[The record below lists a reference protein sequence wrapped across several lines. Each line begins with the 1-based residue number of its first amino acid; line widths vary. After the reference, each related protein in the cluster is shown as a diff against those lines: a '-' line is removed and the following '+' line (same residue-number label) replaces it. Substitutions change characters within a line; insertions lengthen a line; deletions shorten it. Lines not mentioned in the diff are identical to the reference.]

1 LRQAS
6 GSKDEKKKFARHCNT
21 PVFILPYSKADA
33 KRARPLAALWDNRKR
48 AMSGFFRRLWRAIMN
63 AYRHGALGYA
73 KGAAYS
79 ALLAFFPVLTT
90 TTALLV
96 HMNAAAVSRRITAML
111 FRVAP
116 PGVEELIR
124 YYVEQR
130 GARPLALPIAAGVLA
145 LWAASGVMVSL
156 MEAFQAAQ
164 GRPKGRGVMMT
175 RLVAFWLVLVSLLPV
190 VGATALMIFGSRV
203 ENQALHWL
211 GLLRAGESLQGG
223 VRLLGALLRYAL
235 AAASMIVVA
244 ALLYYFGPE
253 GRCGRRI
260 WPGALL
266 STALWF
272 LLTAAFA
279 WYVRNIANYNVMYGS
294 IGAVIALCVWMYL
307 LALTAILGCEFN
319 LVPEKR

>member
-1 LRQAS
+1 MRR
-6 GSKDEKKKFARHCNT
+6 FMVR
-21 PVFILPYSKADA
+21 
-33 KRARPLAALWDNRKR
+33 LAR
-48 AMSGFFRRLWRAIMN
+48 AMAG

-79 ALLAFFPVLTT
+79 ALLAFFPVLAT

-96 HMNAAAVSRRITAML
+96 QMNAEAVSRRITALL
-111 FRVAP
+111 FRAAP

-124 YYVEQR
+124 YYVAQR
-130 GARPLALPIAAGVLA
+130 GARPLALPIAASVLA

-156 MEAFQAAQ
+156 MEAFDAAY
-164 GRPKGRGVMMT
+164 GKTNARGVIVT
-175 RLVAFWLVLVSLLPV
+175 RLVALWLVLVSLLPV
-190 VGATALMIFGSRV
+190 VGGTALMVFGDRAVDWVLS
-203 ENQALHWL
+203 WL
-211 GLLRAGESLQGG
+211 GVLKVGETLRGG
-223 VRLLGALLRYAL
+223 VRLAGAFLRYVL
-235 AAASMIVVA
+235 ASGAMVLVA
-244 ALLYYFGPE
+244 ALLYYFGPPA
-253 GRCGRRI
+253 GRKQRI

-279 WYVRNIANYNVMYGS
+279 WYVRNIADYNVLYGS

-319 LVPEKR
+319 ANSEKA

>member
-1 LRQAS
+1 MRWFL
-6 GSKDEKKKFARHCNT
+6 AR
-21 PVFILPYSKADA
+21 LG
-33 KRARPLAALWDNRKR
+33 RALA
-48 AMSGFFRRLWRAIMN
+48 G

-79 ALLAFFPVLTT
+79 ALLAFFPVLTS

-96 HMNAAAVSRRITAML
+96 HMNAEAVSRRITAML

-116 PGVEELIR
+116 PGVEDLVR
-124 YYVEQR
+124 YHVAQR
-130 GARPLALPIAAGVLA
+130 GARPLALPIAAFALA

-156 MEAFQAAQ
+156 MEGFNAAE
-164 GRPKGRGVMMT
+164 GRKGARGVVAT
-175 RLVAFWLVLVSLLPV
+175 RLVALWLVLVSLAPV
-190 VGATALMIFGSRV
+190 VGATALIIAGDRA
-203 ENQALHWL
+203 ENFVLHWL
-211 GLLRAGESLQGG
+211 GVLEAGETLQGG
-223 VRLLGALLRYAL
+223 VRLLGVALRHAL
-235 AAASMIVVA
+235 AIGAMILVA

-253 GRCGRRI
+253 GGRRRRI

-266 STALWF
+266 ATALWF

-279 WYVRNIANYNVMYGS
+279 WYVRNIADYNVLYGS

-319 LVPEKR
+319 VQAGGK

>member
-1 LRQAS
+1 
-6 GSKDEKKKFARHCNT
+6 
-21 PVFILPYSKADA
+21 
-33 KRARPLAALWDNRKR
+33 
-48 AMSGFFRRLWRAIMN
+48 MSGFFRRLWRAMAG

-90 TTALLV
+90 TTAVLV

-156 MEAFQAAQ
+156 MEAFNAAH
-164 GRPKGRGVMMT
+164 GRRNGRGVVMT

-190 VGATALMIFGSRV
+190 VGATALMIFGDRV

-211 GLLRAGESLQGG
+211 GLLEAGEPLQGG
-223 VRLLGALLRYAL
+223 VRLLGAVLRYVL

-253 GRCGRRI
+253 GGRRRRI
-260 WPGALL
+260 WPGALVA
-266 STALWF
+266 TALWF

-279 WYVRNIANYNVMYGS
+279 WYVRNIAGYNVMYGS

-307 LALTAILGCEFN
+307 LALTAIFGCEFN
-319 LVPEKR
+319 VVSEKK

>member
-1 LRQAS
+1 MGRFLSRL
-6 GSKDEKKKFARHCNT
+6 G
-21 PVFILPYSKADA
+21 
-33 KRARPLAALWDNRKR
+33 RALA
-48 AMSGFFRRLWRAIMN
+48 G

-90 TTALLV
+90 TTALLI
-96 HMNAAAVSRRITAML
+96 HMNAEAVSRRITAML

-124 YYVEQR
+124 YYVAQR
-130 GARPLALPIAAGVLA
+130 GARPLALPIAASVLA

-156 MEAFQAAQ
+156 MEAFNAAHGRQ
-164 GRPKGRGVMMT
+164 GSRGVVVT
-175 RLVAFWLVLVSLLPV
+175 RLVALWLVLASLLPV
-190 VGATALMIFGSRV
+190 VGATALIITGDRAQDFL
-203 ENQALHWL
+203 LHWL
-211 GLLRAGESLQGG
+211 GLLEAGETLQGG
-223 VRLLGALLRYAL
+223 VRLLGTAVRYVL
-235 AAASMIVVA
+235 ACGSMVLVA

-253 GRCGRRI
+253 GGRRRRI

-266 STALWF
+266 ATALWF
-272 LLTAAFA
+272 VLTAAFA
-279 WYVRNIANYNVMYGS
+279 WYVRNIADYNVLYGS

-319 LVPEKR
+319 VQAGGK

>member
-1 LRQAS
+1 MA
-6 GSKDEKKKFARHCNT
+6 G
-21 PVFILPYSKADA
+21 
-33 KRARPLAALWDNRKR
+33 
-48 AMSGFFRRLWRAIMN
+48 

-90 TTALLV
+90 TTAVLV

-124 YYVEQR
+124 YHVAQR

-156 MEAFQAAQ
+156 MEGFNAACGRQ
-164 GRPKGRGVMMT
+164 GTRGVVMT

-190 VGATALMIFGSRV
+190 VGATALMIFGDRA
-203 ENQALHWL
+203 ENQILHWMGVL
-211 GLLRAGESLQGG
+211 KAGETLQGG
-223 VRLLGALLRYAL
+223 VRVLGMILRYAL
-235 AAASMIVVA
+235 AIGAMVVVA

-253 GRCGRRI
+253 GGRRRRI

-266 STALWF
+266 ATALWF
-272 LLTAAFA
+272 MLTAAFA
-279 WYVRNIANYNVMYGS
+279 WYVRNIAGYNVMYGS

-319 LVPEKR
+319 AISGKR

>member
-1 LRQAS
+1 MSRM
-6 GSKDEKKKFARHCNT
+6 FAR
-21 PVFILPYSKADA
+21 LG
-33 KRARPLAALWDNRKR
+33 R
-48 AMSGFFRRLWRAIMN
+48 AMAG

-90 TTALLV
+90 TTAVLV
-96 HMNAAAVSRRITAML
+96 HMNAEAVSRRITAML

-124 YYVEQR
+124 YYVAQR

-156 MEAFQAAQ
+156 MEGFNAAY
-164 GRPKGRGVMMT
+164 GRRGTRGVVLT

-190 VGATALMIFGSRV
+190 VGATALMIFGDRA
-203 ENQALHWL
+203 ENQVLYWL
-211 GLLRAGESLQGG
+211 GVLEAGETLQGG
-223 VRLLGALLRYAL
+223 VRILGML
-235 AAASMIVVA
+235 ARHTLASAAMVVVA
-244 ALLYYFGPE
+244 GLLYYFGPE
-253 GRCGRRI
+253 GGRRRRI

-266 STALWF
+266 ATALWF
-272 LLTAAFA
+272 ALTAAFA
-279 WYVRNIANYNVMYGS
+279 WYVRNIGGYNVMYGS

-319 LVPEKR
+319 AIPDKR